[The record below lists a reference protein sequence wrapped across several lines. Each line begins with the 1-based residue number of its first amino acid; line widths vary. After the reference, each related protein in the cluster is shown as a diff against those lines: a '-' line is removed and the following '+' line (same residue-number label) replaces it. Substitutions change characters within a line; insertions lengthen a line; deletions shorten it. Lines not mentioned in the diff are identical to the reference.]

1 MPAQWEKHMSGHP
14 HKAQIR
20 WSRGDAAFTDNRYS
34 RAHSWH
40 FDGGIEV
47 PASSSPHVVRVP
59 LSVEAAVDPEEAF
72 AASIAS
78 CHMLWFLSIAA
89 GGGFRVDRYLDEAVA
104 VMGKNAAG
112 KTAVTQVTL
121 HPHVTFSGSTLPSH
135 TQIEAMHHKAHAEC
149 FIANSVTTEIRCEP
163 VYDSPDNS

>member
-1 MPAQWEKHMSGHP
+1 MSGHP
-14 HKAQIR
+14 HKARIR

-104 VMGKNAAG
+104 IMGKNAAG
-112 KTAVTQVTL
+112 RTAVTQVTL
-121 HPHVTFSGSTLPSH
+121 HPHATFSGSRLPSH
-135 TQIEAMHHKAHAEC
+135 TQIEEMHHKAHAEC
-149 FIANSVTTEIRCEP
+149 FIANSVTTDIRCEP
-163 VYDSPDNS
+163 VYDSPDNP